1 MNMAPYAIEKPVAR
15 SHARA
20 AQSPEKCCGITQRPS
35 TPSAMAALRQ
45 IQQPHNMTVLHA
57 GCDHWITL
65 HTTYHRYTAT
75 YYTEQKLR
83 ANEPTLTTTA
93 LVSRNKNQNKVSAK
107 WIRNISALTLKQH
120 ETPLFLFLV
129 SFYILVKSC
138 SIFISIEK
146 QSSNSESNEM

>member
-1 MNMAPYAIEKPVAR
+1 MLRHHPATV
-15 SHARA
+15 HAQRNGRA
-20 AQSPEKCCGITQRPS
+20 QADTAATQHDRVTRRVRPLDH
-35 TPSAMAALRQ
+35 PA
-45 IQQPHNMTVLHA
+45 HNIL
-57 GCDHWITL
+57 
-65 HTTYHRYTAT
+65 RYTAT

>member
-1 MNMAPYAIEKPVAR
+1 MPLRSLWLGATPGPRIARRNVAASPNDRPRPAQWPR
-15 SHARA
+15 SGRY
-20 AQSPEKCCGITQRPS
+20 SS
-35 TPSAMAALRQ
+35 
-45 IQQPHNMTVLHA
+45 
-57 GCDHWITL
+57 
-65 HTTYHRYTAT
+65 HTTWPCYTPGAT
-75 YYTEQKLR
+75 TGSPCTQHTTVTLQHTTEQKLR